1 MSGWLRRVRLLGLSS
16 AVLLAAVGCRS
27 AQLTN
32 PFTAIRDYQQLRR
45 ANRQCQSQLAQ
56 TQARLQALEQ
66 DNQELHRLLAREQAE
81 VRRLRAQVAA
91 RPSFSTTSTAA
102 SNAAST
108 MPWQTQPSRPTLE
121 LAARSPLP
129 PAARSQSSGKAFGPA
144 TKRPAWKSRTAS
156 AASST
161 AAVTRSASSASIP
174 IVSISGAEVVRDGDV
189 VRIRITSVPLF
200 DPGKA
205 KIRPEARAVLRRIAR
220 ALKTDYA
227 GYMIGIEGHTDAD
240 PIRKSSW
247 GSNHELA
254 TERALAVFE
263 YLTKKEGV
271 PASRLFIAGYGP
283 TRPIASNRTAA
294 GKAKNRRV
302 EFVIYPS
309 Q

>member
-205 KIRPEARAVLRRIAR
+205 KIRPEARPVLRRIAR